1 MPKRTFKRPPDHSHP
16 TLGHLGICKESMKI
30 QEWIAKWSKPH
41 WMPQDPRII
50 VKNLTP
56 EHIGQLNLMWVF
68 LGRKPITQGFFDQN
82 LSVWELAG
90 RISVQSIYNISVREY
105 ATLYTEDEFYRF
117 VCQHP
122 DVFGRYLTM
131 AMWKKHFAK
140 KRQRT
145 ASVKGVF

>member
-1 MPKRTFKRPPDHSHP
+1 MEP
-16 TLGHLGICKESMKI
+16 
-30 QEWIAKWSKPH
+30 QELINKLSKPH
-41 WMPQDPRII
+41 WMPQDPRLI
-50 VKNLTP
+50 VRNLTP

-68 LGRKPITQGFFDQN
+68 LGRKPFTQGFCDQI

-90 RISVQSIYNISVREY
+90 RISVQTINNGYVREY

-145 ASVKGVF
+145 ASVKGVS

>member
-1 MPKRTFKRPPDHSHP
+1 MEP
-16 TLGHLGICKESMKI
+16 
-30 QEWIAKWSKPH
+30 QELINKLSKPH
-41 WMPQDPRII
+41 WMPQDPRLI
-50 VKNLTP
+50 VRNLTP

-117 VCQHP
+117 V
-122 DVFGRYLTM
+122 
-131 AMWKKHFAK
+131 
-140 KRQRT
+140 
-145 ASVKGVF
+145 

>member
-1 MPKRTFKRPPDHSHP
+1 MEP
-16 TLGHLGICKESMKI
+16 
-30 QEWIAKWSKPH
+30 QELINKLSKPH
-41 WMPQDPRII
+41 WMPQDPRLI
-50 VKNLTP
+50 VRNLTP
-56 EHIGQLNLMWVF
+56 EHIGQLNLMLVF
-68 LGRKPITQGFFDQN
+68 LGRKPMTQGFLDQN
-82 LSVWELAG
+82 LSVGELAG
-90 RISVQSIYNISVREY
+90 RISVQTINNGYVREY

-145 ASVKGVF
+145 ASVKGVS